1 MKIASLALALAA
13 LSSVAAAQPRVV
25 TSFAPVQSVAAGVME
40 GVAVPETLIRGG
52 ASPHS
57 YSLRPSEAKLL
68 ESADLIVWVGP
79 VYESFLVRPL
89 RNLGGKARRLAW
101 TDVAG
106 VSKLKARSGGVW
118 ESDDHGH
125 SHGHTHAKDAIDG
138 HLFLDPS
145 NAKALATAL
154 AGELAKLDPA
164 NAARYAA
171 NAARVAAGLDALD
184 AELAATLKPLADRP
198 FVVFHDAFQYFE
210 ARYGLAAAGSITVSP
225 ERRPGAQRL
234 QRIRDKVRS
243 AKAACVFA
251 EPQFE
256 PSLVRTVVEGTGART
271 GTLDYAGTGIEP
283 GPGAYAAVMRGL
295 ARGFSDCLTAR

>member
-256 PSLVRTVVEGTGART
+256 PSLVRTVVEGTNARI
-271 GTLDYAGTGIEP
+271 GTLDYVGVGVAP
-283 GPGAYAAVMRGL
+283 GPDAYAAIMRGL
-295 ARGFSDCLTAR
+295 ARGFSECLSAR

>member
-1 MKIASLALALAA
+1 MKIASLFVALCMLAA
-13 LSSVAAAQPRVV
+13 PAAAQPRVV
-25 TSFAPVQSVAAGVME
+25 ASFGPVHSIAAGVMD
-40 GVAVPETLIRGG
+40 GIAAPDLLVRGG
-52 ASPHS
+52 ASPHA

-101 TDVAG
+101 ADVAG
-106 VSKLKARSGGVW
+106 VAKLKARSGGVW

-125 SHGHTHAKDAIDG
+125 GHAHAKDAIDG
-138 HLFLDPS
+138 HLFLDPA
-145 NAKALATAL
+145 NAKALAAAL

-171 NAARVAAGLDALD
+171 NAARVAAGLAALD

-210 ARYGLAAAGSITVSP
+210 TRYGLSAAGSITVSP
-225 ERRPGAQRL
+225 ERRPGARRL
-234 QRIRDKVRS
+234 QSIRDKIRS

-256 PSLVRTVVEGTGART
+256 PSLVRTVVEGTDART
-271 GTLDYAGTGIEP
+271 GTLDYAGIGVEA
-283 GPGAYAAVMRGL
+283 GPGAYAAIMRGL
-295 ARGFSDCLTAR
+295 ARGFSDCLSAR

>member
-13 LSSVAAAQPRVV
+13 LSSAAAAQPRVV
-25 TSFAPVQSVAAGVME
+25 ASFAPVQSLAAGVME

-101 TDVAG
+101 ADVAG
-106 VSKLKARSGGVW
+106 VAKLKARSGGVW

-125 SHGHTHAKDAIDG
+125 GHAHAKDAFDG
-138 HLFLDPS
+138 HLFLDPA
-145 NAKALATAL
+145 NAKALAAAL

-184 AELAATLKPLADRP
+184 AELAATMKPLAGRP

-210 ARYGLAAAGSITVSP
+210 ARYGLSAAGSITVSP
-225 ERRPGAQRL
+225 ERRPGARRL
-234 QRIRDKVRS
+234 QAIRDKVRS
-243 AKAACVFA
+243 TGAACVFA

-256 PSLVRTVVEGTGART
+256 PSLVRTVVEGTDART
-271 GTLDYAGTGIEP
+271 GTLDYAGTGVEP
-283 GPGAYAAVMRGL
+283 GQGAYAAIMRGL
-295 ARGFSDCLTAR
+295 ARGFSDCLSAR

>member
-1 MKIASLALALAA
+1 MKTTILLFAALLAA
-13 LSSVAAAQPRVV
+13 APAAAQPRVV
-25 TSFAPVQSVAAGVME
+25 ASFGPVHSITAGVMD
-40 GVAVPETLIRGG
+40 GVAAPDVLVRGG
-52 ASPHS
+52 ASPHA

-68 ESADLIVWVGP
+68 ESADLVVWIGP
-79 VYESFLVRPL
+79 AYESFLVRPL

-101 TDVAG
+101 ADVAG
-106 VSKLKARSGGVW
+106 VAKLKARSGGVW

-125 SHGHTHAKDAIDG
+125 GHGHAHAKDAVDG
-138 HLFLDPS
+138 HLFLDPA
-145 NAKALATAL
+145 NAKALAAAL

-164 NAARYAA
+164 NAPRYAA

-184 AELAATLKPLADRP
+184 AELAAALKPLAGIP

-210 ARYGLAAAGSITVSP
+210 TRYGLAAAGSITVSP

-234 QRIRDKVRS
+234 QRIRDKVRA

-256 PSLVRTVVEGTGART
+256 PSLVRTVVEGTDART
-271 GTLDYAGTGIEP
+271 GTLDYVGVGVAP
-283 GPGAYAAVMRGL
+283 GPDAYAAIMRGL
-295 ARGFSDCLTAR
+295 ARGFSECLSAR

>member
-1 MKIASLALALAA
+1 MKIASLFVALCLLAA
-13 LSSVAAAQPRVV
+13 PAAAQPRVV
-25 TSFAPVQSVAAGVME
+25 ASFGPVHSIAAGVMD
-40 GVAVPETLIRGG
+40 GIAAPDLLVRGG
-52 ASPHS
+52 ASPHA

-101 TDVAG
+101 ADVAG
-106 VSKLKARSGGVW
+106 VAKLKARSGGVW

-125 SHGHTHAKDAIDG
+125 GHAHAKDAIDG
-138 HLFLDPS
+138 HLFLDPA
-145 NAKALATAL
+145 NAKALAAAL

-171 NAARVAAGLDALD
+171 NAARVAAGLAALD

-210 ARYGLAAAGSITVSP
+210 TRYGLSAAGSITVSP
-225 ERRPGAQRL
+225 ERRPGARRL
-234 QRIRDKVRS
+234 QSIRDKIRS

-256 PSLVRTVVEGTGART
+256 PSLVRTVVEGTDART
-271 GTLDYAGTGIEP
+271 GTLDYAGTGVEA
-283 GPGAYAAVMRGL
+283 GPGAYAAIMRGL
-295 ARGFSDCLTAR
+295 ARGFSDCLSAR